1 MMLSRR
7 GLIAA
12 SLAAAGTARAEPKP
26 DALNLYAHR
35 IHKIVAVEG
44 QGGDITAAWTKRT
57 GVKVNWVTF
66 ETAPLEERLFREA
79 SLSETSV
86 DIGFLLN
93 TQITER
99 MASLFEP
106 LDTRLRDAPLEDPG
120 DIFPG
125 LVRGMQV
132 GGVSYGVPFRHSS
145 SGLHYNTTL
154 LAECGI
160 NEPPKTIEAMIETA
174 KKCTYTR
181 PDGSKVVGFVMG
193 GLGYADIIAFARA
206 WDGDYI
212 TQDMRVVADQPPM
225 LTAVRALRDLYAS
238 GALPRNLTTINGEDV
253 NLWMQ
258 TGRAAMIIG
267 AMGRNAIYNDPNK
280 SRFPGAIKTIPLP
293 VSKDLLGKYP
303 VAPTKVEFWGMAIP
317 RSAQHKDLAWD
328 LIRAML
334 SKDATVMA
342 ALSGNG
348 PVRQS
353 AYDDPRIRAALPFA
367 EAEREVLKVSRVAIP
382 AFTNAAKAGDL
393 LQEEVQA
400 AVLGMKSPEQAMH
413 DLVERTK
420 PLIG

>member
-1 MMLSRR
+1 MALSRR
-7 GLIAA
+7 GVIAG
-12 SLAAAGTARAEPKP
+12 SLALAGTARGQPAPA
-26 DALNLYAHR
+26 ALNVYAHR
-35 IHKIVAVEG
+35 IHKIVAMDG

-93 TQITER
+93 TQMTER
-99 MASLFEP
+99 VANLFEP
-106 LDTRLRDAPLEDPG
+106 LGPRMQGAPLEEPA
-120 DIFPG
+120 DIFAG
-125 LVRGMQV
+125 LMRGSQV
-132 GGVSYGVPFRHSS
+132 AGTQYAIPFRHAS

-160 NEPPKTIEAMIETA
+160 TEPPATIEAFLQTA

-181 PDGSKVVGFVMG
+181 PDGGRVVGFVMG

-212 TQDMRVVADQPPM
+212 TEDLRVVADQPPM
-225 LTAVRALRDLYAS
+225 VTAVTALRELYAA

-267 AMGRNAIYNDPNK
+267 AMGRNAIYNDPAK

-293 VSKDLLGKYP
+293 ISETIRGKYP
-303 VAPTKVEFWGMAIP
+303 VAPVKVEFWSMAIP
-317 RSAQHKDLAWD
+317 RAAQHKDLAWD
-328 LIRAML
+328 LIRTMS
-334 SKDATVMA
+334 SKEATVMA

-348 PVRQS
+348 PVRAS
-353 AYDDPRIRAALPFA
+353 AYADPRIRAALPFA
-367 EAEREVLKVSRVAIP
+367 EAELEVLKVSRVAIP
-382 AFTNAAKAGDL
+382 AFPNAVKAGDL
-393 LQEEVQA
+393 LQEEVHA
-400 AVLGMKSPEQAMH
+400 AVLGMKPPLQAMR

-420 PLIG
+420 PLMT